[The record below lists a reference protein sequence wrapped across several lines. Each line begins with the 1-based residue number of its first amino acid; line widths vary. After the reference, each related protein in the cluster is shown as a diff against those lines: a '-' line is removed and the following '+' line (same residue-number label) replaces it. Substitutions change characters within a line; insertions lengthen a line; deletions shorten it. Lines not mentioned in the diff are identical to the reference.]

1 MCIFVTFL
9 PHKYK
14 ILYLNL
20 KRKDIFQIYTLK
32 WPNLGKIIQDIKN
45 IKNQETD
52 RTHNARKSHGFKFI
66 KI

>member
-20 KRKDIFQIYTLK
+20 KRYDIFQIYTLK

-52 RTHNARKSHGFKFI
+52 RTYNARKSHGFKFI